1 MNFKYQHSFAS
12 WLLLKLLFVLT
23 FTAKVKILFGV
34 KSLYFAGADHKL
46 WTQYAITAL
55 YKYSLQ
61 DHCKTEFNCI

>member
-1 MNFKYQHSFAS
+1 MTFKYQHPSAS

-23 FTAKVKILFGV
+23 FTAKLKIFFRG
-34 KSLYFAGADHKL
+34 KTLYFAGVDHKQ
-46 WTQYAITAL
+46 WTQCAITAL